1 MDFLTSE
8 IKKQIK
14 RELKPLT
21 DSNITTVETA
31 YKKIIEKIPYQ
42 YLAHLIRTMEM
53 YAQEK
58 LSCPFFR
65 ITCSPVD
72 IREVAQ
78 GLASGL
84 YYDKTS
90 FDIVYDSKSD
100 AIQTRV
106 AIAHELGH
114 LFVILLNNGQNAED
128 KHEPLSSLFGIT
140 AMIHKR
146 IDNNGKKRCHK
157 SDEDIVK
164 DFILLKNKDC
174 GTYNKSC

>member
-31 YKKIIEKIPYQ
+31 YKEIVEKIPYQ

-58 LSCPFFR
+58 LGCPFFR
-65 ITCSPVD
+65 ITCSPVEM
-72 IREVAQ
+72 RKVAQ
-78 GLASGL
+78 GLASGQ
-84 YYDKTS
+84 YYDRTS
-90 FDIVYDSKSD
+90 FDIVYDSESD
-100 AIQTRV
+100 EMQTRV

-114 LFVILLNNGQNAED
+114 LFVILLNDGQNTED

-146 IDNNGKKRCHK
+146 IDNSGKKRCHK

-164 DFILLKNKDC
+164 DFILLKNKDF
-174 GTYNKSC
+174 GTYNKSY